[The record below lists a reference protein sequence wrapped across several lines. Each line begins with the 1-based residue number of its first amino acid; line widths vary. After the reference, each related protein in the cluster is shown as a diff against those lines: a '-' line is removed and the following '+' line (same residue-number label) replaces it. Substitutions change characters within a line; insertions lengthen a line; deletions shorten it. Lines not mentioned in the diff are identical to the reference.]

1 MASDFCV
8 HRESLA
14 SSAVKLFFPPAR
26 VDEMMEAAE

>member
-8 HRESLA
+8 HRESFA
-14 SSAVKLFFPPAR
+14 SSAVKLFSLPVH